1 MMSVDRYNANF
12 HLMIV
17 VCTSLSAPQLFIK
30 NNYHKDGETQ
40 EDLTMDTWESLRIAG
55 KTLAANRLR
64 STLTMLGIIIG
75 NASVILMVGIGQGAQ
90 RYAAEQ
96 FESLGTD
103 VIFVITGTD
112 NARRNVI
119 APPNRLVLA
128 DAEAIAS
135 QVPTV
140 RSVAPQISGSELAI
154 AGNNTK
160 RASLIGTTQA
170 YAIVRNA
177 KVSGGRFFNEEDIKR
192 NARVITIGAA
202 IAKELFPQ
210 GSAIGQTVRIRGTS
224 YEVIG
229 IMSEKGAFLG
239 ANQDDIIFM
248 PITTMTSRLTG
259 KTSPYGVALAV
270 INVSATSNENVE
282 AAQFQISNLLRLRH
296 RTSDINADD
305 TFTVRTQQDALE
317 IVGNITGALTILLAA
332 IAGISLFVGGIG
344 IMNIMLV
351 SVTERTQEIGLRKAI
366 GASPSDILTQFTIE
380 AVILSLLGGAIG
392 TAIGISGILLIAAV
406 SPLQAGVSI
415 GAICLSVS
423 VSGGIG
429 LFFGIF
435 PARQAARLDPIVAL
449 RSI

>member
-1 MMSVDRYNANF
+1 
-12 HLMIV
+12 
-17 VCTSLSAPQLFIK
+17 
-30 NNYHKDGETQ
+30 
-40 EDLTMDTWESLRIAG
+40 MDTWESFKMAG

-75 NASVILMVGIGQGAQ
+75 NASVILMVGVGQGAQ
-90 RYAAEQ
+90 KYASQQ
-96 FESLGTD
+96 FQSLGTD

-128 DAEAIAS
+128 DADAIAE

-140 RSVAPQISGSELAI
+140 RSVAPQINGSELAI

-160 RASLIGTTQA
+160 RATLIGTTDS

-177 KVSGGRFFNEEDIKR
+177 EVSSGRFLSNDDIKR
-192 NARVITIGAA
+192 NARVVTVGAV

-210 GSAIGQTVRIRGTS
+210 GNPIGQLIRIRGTS

-229 IMSEKGAFLG
+229 LMSEKGAFLG
-239 ANQDDIIFM
+239 TNQDDTIFM
-248 PITTMTSRLTG
+248 PITTMTNQLTG
-259 KTSPYGVALAV
+259 RTSPYGVAIQV
-270 INVSATSNENVE
+270 INVSATSNDNVD
-282 AAQFQISNLLRLRH
+282 AAQFQIANLLRLRH
-296 RTSDINADD
+296 RSTDMNAED

-332 IAGISLFVGGIG
+332 IAGISLLVGGIG

-392 TAIGISGILLIAAV
+392 TGIGISGVLLLSV
-406 SPLQAGVSI
+406 VTPLQAGISI
-415 GAICLSVS
+415 GAIALAVG